1 MIKKTI
7 KVFQEEIENS
17 IISDKDLHLKDS
29 SISFEIESCDSF
41 FNSLKD
47 GNAFKILE
55 KKENSKRKKKD
66 EQNIL
71 YCQLKN
77 QDDILILS

>member
-29 SISFEIESCDSF
+29 SIIFEIESCDSF
-41 FNSLKD
+41 FNSLK
-47 GNAFKILE
+47 
-55 KKENSKRKKKD
+55 
-66 EQNIL
+66 
-71 YCQLKN
+71 
-77 QDDILILS
+77 